1 MPDFETRYAI
11 LEYKARDNGI
21 EFDPDIFE
29 FIAYNFKTSIRDLE
43 GAVIKLRATS
53 SLQKIDHIDLNM
65 AKRVLKDMVKETKRH
80 ISIDTIQTQV
90 CEYFGIDPNKVR
102 EKTRK
107 QEIVEVRQI
116 AMYLAKNMTKSSL
129 KTIGLQF
136 GGRDHST
143 VIHAIQS
150 VEERIKSS
158 SKHAKLIKDIQQ
170 KIELSA
176 F

>member
-1 MPDFETRYAI
+1 
-11 LEYKARDNGI
+11 
-21 EFDPDIFE
+21 
-29 FIAYNFKTSIRDLE
+29 
-43 GAVIKLRATS
+43 
-53 SLQKIDHIDLNM
+53 M
-65 AKRVLKDMVKETKRH
+65 AKRILKDMVKETKRH

-90 CEYFGIDPNKVR
+90 CDYFGIDSDKVR

-107 QEIVEVRQI
+107 QEVVEVRQI